1 MKSLLVP
8 RGSTPR
14 AGRSWPLFVVAACA
28 FIPILGFIFAS
39 IGLTWGLLSD
49 RPRAMRAAVLA
60 GVGGV
65 LNLFVWL
72 VLFWQ
77 VQDDPASLTQR
88 ASSARRDLGKVVAAL
103 ESYREAH
110 GHYPQSLAVFTQ
122 LPLSLKLV
130 NVSDISTTR
139 GFPLPRLY
147 TYRRSEDGRWYD
159 VYGVGADGRP
169 GTDDDVRPELP
180 DSVARRSG
188 YRPAR

>member
-1 MKSLLVP
+1 
-8 RGSTPR
+8 
-14 AGRSWPLFVVAACA
+14 
-28 FIPILGFIFAS
+28 
-39 IGLTWGLLSD
+39 
-49 RPRAMRAAVLA
+49 MRAAVLA

-88 ASSARRDLGKVVAAL
+88 ASSARRDLAKVVAAL

-130 NVSDISTTR
+130 NVSDVSTTR
-139 GFPLPRLY
+139 GFPFPRLY